1 MFMYSSHMEDTKKP
15 LHEEIMALMLERAK
29 VGNNINEYINPNF
42 LCEIV
47 NSLYVYYELENDE
60 VDEWISNMWG
70 A

>member
-1 MFMYSSHMEDTKKP
+1 MEDTKKP